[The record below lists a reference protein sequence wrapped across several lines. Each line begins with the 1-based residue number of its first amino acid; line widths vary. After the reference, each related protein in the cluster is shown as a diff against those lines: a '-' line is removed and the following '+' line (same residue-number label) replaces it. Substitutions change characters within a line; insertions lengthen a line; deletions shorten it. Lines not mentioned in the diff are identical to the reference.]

1 MATPTP
7 LPGDFSPG
15 QVLTAAN
22 MDNLRGA
29 FRILQVVSGTATT
42 AVGSTSGTYVST
54 GLSASIT
61 PQSTSSKILVF
72 VSHSLFTNV
81 SNTSGSIILRR
92 DSTNLQTFLNL
103 CLGSTAS
110 LLITGFNTMFLDSPN
125 TTTALSYNT
134 IQSRDQG
141 LGTFFTQVNANPGT
155 IILLEVSA

>member
-1 MATPTP
+1 MATPTN
-7 LPGDFSPG
+7 LPASFVAGN
-15 QVLTAAN
+15 VLTAAQMN
-22 MDNLRGA
+22 NLRGA
-29 FRILQVVSGTATT
+29 FRILQVISGTATT
-42 AVGSTSGTYVST
+42 AVGSSSGTYVST

-110 LLITGFNTMFLDSPN
+110 LLITSFNTMFLDSPN
-125 TTTALSYNT
+125 TTSSISYNT
-134 IQSRDQG
+134 IQNRDQG
-141 LGTFFTQVNANPGT
+141 SGTFFTQVNTNPGT
-155 IILLEVSA
+155 LILVEVSA